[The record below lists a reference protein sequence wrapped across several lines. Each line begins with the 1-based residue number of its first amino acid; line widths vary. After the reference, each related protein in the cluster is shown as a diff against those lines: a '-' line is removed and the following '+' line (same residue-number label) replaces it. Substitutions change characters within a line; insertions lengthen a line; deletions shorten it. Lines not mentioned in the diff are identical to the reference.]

1 MQEAFGACGTILPL
15 YIRTHNVLR
24 LLIKPFMPQSIWT
37 PLGQL
42 AHMISSP
49 ELSIQLDAVHSL
61 IRVLDPILRIRL
73 QFRTFETCATVI
85 QSLLLYLA
93 THMWF

>member
-1 MQEAFGACGTILPL
+1 
-15 YIRTHNVLR
+15 
-24 LLIKPFMPQSIWT
+24 MPQSIWT

-61 IRVLDPILRIRL
+61 IPVLDPILRIRL

-93 THMWF
+93 THVVLARKWQLSNTDIKLLVASG